1 MTNREWLIE
10 LNDKEFAKYLFNI
23 KLINCEN
30 CVFESIKQ
38 KKEISEENR
47 TTKIIEKWLREEHK
61 DGTD

>member
-1 MTNREWLIE
+1 MSRKMTNREWLIE

-38 KKEISEENR
+38 KKKKYQK
-47 TTKIIEKWLREEHK
+47 KIVLQKLLRS
-61 DGTD
+61 G

>member
-10 LNDKEFAKYLFNI
+10 LNDKELAKYLSNI

-38 KKEISEENR
+38 KMELSEENC

>member
-10 LNDKEFAKYLFNI
+10 LNDKELAKYLPNI

-38 KKEISEENR
+38 KMEISEENR

-61 DGTD
+61 DGE